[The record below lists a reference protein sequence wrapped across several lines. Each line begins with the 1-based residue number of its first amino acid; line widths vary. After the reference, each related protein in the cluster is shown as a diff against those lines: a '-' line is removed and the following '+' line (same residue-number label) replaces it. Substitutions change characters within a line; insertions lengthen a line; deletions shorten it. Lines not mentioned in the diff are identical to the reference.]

1 MEQYEKS
8 GPHTKT
14 GSPSVKDPGIRHL
27 EERLAEQAKQIAELQ
42 KEIRQLRSRL
52 DRHADHLNRQSRG

>member
-8 GPHTKT
+8 GPQQKTK
-14 GSPSVKDPGIRHL
+14 SVDTKDPSIRHL
-27 EERLAEQAKQIAELQ
+27 EEQLAAQAKQIQELQ